1 MSKEVKTTVAD
12 NNFYLS
18 VFLLLKQGVRPSKIC
33 SRLSIS
39 KQALNYYLATL
50 KSSGFIQKVGYGVWE
65 ILKDFEV
72 KEVKKSV
79 VIGTNSRGGIFTSL
93 KPDQVRGHAFLFK
106 LKLPENLRNWE
117 RREEI
122 FTKQGIEFKP
132 YFVGGVKRGQ
142 QIKFKDKVVQ
152 LTDGSIIIQ
161 VAESYV
167 SETAKEAKSS
177 AVYDFLSVV
186 KSLEGYLGAAFTVK
200 GNYQFKVSRQH
211 YALIKNALA
220 KQYDKEGK
228 KLEVYNTNGLW
239 FIIDNSFNLHEAETV
254 HPVTADGDNKKVQD
268 FFNGVKAL
276 EGFTPQFVVNSIGQS
291 VQQNIQLSQ
300 NLEQYAIHLK
310 AHVESVQKLGV
321 GVEELV
327 KVVKEL
333 KNGNN

>member
-1 MSKEVKTTVAD
+1 MSKEVQKSVGSK
-12 NNFYLS
+12 NLYL
-18 VFLLLKQGVRPSKIC
+18 FIQERLKQGKNPSQIAKELGVRKSNI
-33 SRLSIS
+33 
-39 KQALNYYLATL
+39 NYYISSL
-50 KSSGFIQKVGYGVWE
+50 KRSGFIQKLGYGVWE
-65 ILKDFEV
+65 VLKDFDEKQV
-72 KEVKKSV
+72 QKSV
-79 VIGTNSRGGIFTSL
+79 VIGTNSRGGICTSL
-93 KPDQVRGHAFLFK
+93 KVDQVRGHAFLFK

-220 KQYDKEGK
+220 KQYDQEGK

-268 FFNGVKAL
+268 FFNGVKQY
-276 EGFTPQFVVNSIGQS
+276 EGFTPQFVINSIGQ
-291 VQQNIQLSQ
+291 NAA
-300 NLEQYAIHLK
+300 NLENYAVHLK
-310 AHVESVQKLGV
+310 SHVESVQKLGV
-321 GVEELV
+321 AVEELT